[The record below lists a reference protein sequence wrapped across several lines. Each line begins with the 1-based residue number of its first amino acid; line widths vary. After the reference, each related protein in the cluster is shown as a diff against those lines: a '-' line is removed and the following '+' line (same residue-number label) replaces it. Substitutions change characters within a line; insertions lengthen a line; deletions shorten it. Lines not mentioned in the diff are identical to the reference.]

1 MYYPCVYGVACVW
14 HRHAIAHLWQ
24 SEVCEVT
31 SLLLPLP
38 GLGGIKLGLRWPP
51 MSSFSKHFLST
62 HYVPDTMLVLLAH
75 TDTMF
80 NSLQAGEQ
88 KTKPAIR
95 AAMEASLKC
104 RGHSHRAALNQNGS
118 GRASHRRWCVRW
130 GHDTVP
136 VTTIKK
142 HTEFHSQSMPS
153 LSDGALKTTSA
164 KGYNPWARCIGL
176 QTQLPIKDEW
186 TSGEEANGAV
196 EKITFQ

>member
-1 MYYPCVYGVACVW
+1 MWLGWLHTPNFFFFNILSMCVW
-14 HRHAIAHLWQ
+14 CCMCVAQACHSTSVAVRSLWSYFSPSPFTWIGGNQ
-24 SEVCEVT
+24 TRAFSWY
-31 SLLLPLP
+31 SK
-38 GLGGIKLGLRWPP
+38 GLLRWPP

-95 AAMEASLKC
+95 AEMEASLKC

-142 HTEFHSQSMPS
+142 HAEFHS
-153 LSDGALKTTSA
+153 
-164 KGYNPWARCIGL
+164 
-176 QTQLPIKDEW
+176 
-186 TSGEEANGAV
+186 
-196 EKITFQ
+196 